1 MCVCVC
7 VCVCLCVCVCVCL
20 CVCVS
25 MCVCV
30 CVCVCVCAC
39 VSLHGVYHHISE
51 IRYVKNTMEL
61 SQGYAVYVWAKE
73 FNHDTE
79 R

>member
-1 MCVCVC
+1 M
-7 VCVCLCVCVCVCL
+7 
-20 CVCVS
+20 
-25 MCVCV
+25 
-30 CVCVCVCAC
+30 
-39 VSLHGVYHHISE
+39 SLHGVHHHFSE

-73 FNHDTE
+73 FNQDTE